1 MPSYFYRLIL
11 AISLLLPFAAQASDA
26 GDFAA
31 ASSSRQAELLEAW
44 AASPVPERIELLE
57 ALRDG
62 RVAADS
68 SKRAWIEN
76 NDKYGAVDANAPAA
90 ADAPTPDEP
99 RKLRLNNRLRGLVDT

>member
-76 NDKYGAVDANAPAA
+76 NDNTGQWM
-90 ADAPTPDEP
+90 
-99 RKLRLNNRLRGLVDT
+99 RMRLRLPTLQPLTNRANCA